1 MSKQIEVIEVGPRD
15 GFQSVKCTP
24 PIPTEIKLDVI
35 DRLVAAGVKHIE
47 YTSFVSPKAITPPFC
62 SSVFMA
68 QKLSGARYVDI
79 IKEVMPFVVASLI
92 VVILTTYCP
101 ALSTFIPNMVAGA
114 AA

>member
-1 MSKQIEVIEVGPRD
+1 MGVDTIHFGAIILVNLSVG
-15 GFQSVKCTP
+15 F
-24 PIPTEIKLDVI
+24 
-35 DRLVAAGVKHIE
+35 
-47 YTSFVSPKAITPPFC
+47 ITPPFC

-68 QKLSGARYVDI
+68 QKLSGARYVATWI
-79 IKEVMPFVVASLI
+79 SSRKSCRSLLQSLI

>member
-1 MSKQIEVIEVGPRD
+1 MLIDINAAILLIVPLLLPTAVAMGVDTIHFGAIILVNLSVG
-15 GFQSVKCTP
+15 F
-24 PIPTEIKLDVI
+24 
-35 DRLVAAGVKHIE
+35 
-47 YTSFVSPKAITPPFC
+47 ITPPFC